1 MACTNALM
9 LRYQV
14 TIKDGTC
21 PSTGNGLT
29 AVNAIAAVGFISGIT
44 KVNGLD
50 LGEEG
55 TIEVPDWETKYTV
68 SDGKRTLPQLEI
80 QYRIDADLINF
91 KLMSA
96 LFNNR
101 AQVSADIEVLITKR
115 DWTPLYIYKYISCQ
129 MRKHSQEG
137 MELGSAKL
145 GYIDTLWSPSDVQL
159 LDCAHGILVA
169 QGATIPGACTP

>member
-1 MACTNALM
+1 MACNNALM

-14 TIKDGTC
+14 TMVNSTECSSGLAGTAA
-21 PSTGNGLT
+21 LT
-29 AVNAIAAVGFISGIT
+29 ALGTGIISGIT

-68 SDGKRTLPQLEI
+68 SDGKRTLPQLEL
-80 QYRIDADLINF
+80 QYRIDGNLEVF
-91 KLMSA
+91 KAMAGLYNA
-96 LFNNR
+96 R
-101 AQVSADIEVLITKR
+101 AQVSADITVTVTKR
-115 DWTPLYIYKYISCQ
+115 DWTPLYKYKYISCQ

-145 GYIDTLWSPSDVQL
+145 GYVDTLWSPSDVQL
-159 LDCAHGILVA
+159 LDCASGLLVSK
-169 QGATIPGACTP
+169 GATTAGACGS